1 MDTIIVTD
9 WELVER
15 DDFYLSK
22 EWAKNTSKEE
32 MKEAR
37 RLQKE
42 GKLYIAYEVG
52 AVHYAIF
59 TQMDA
64 SQVFIDN
71 DCNIVMSCESAVISN
86 DHKERWEGESV

>member
-9 WELVER
+9 WEKVEK

-22 EWAKNTSKEE
+22 EWLEDAGEE
-32 MKEAR
+32 QMKEAR

-52 AVHYAIF
+52 AVHYAIY

-64 SQVFIDN
+64 SQVFIDS
-71 DCNIVMSCESAVISN
+71 DGDIIMTCEGAVIGN
-86 DHKERWEGESV
+86 DHKERWEGESL